1 MILDVFGVASGVLG
15 DVNPM
20 QDAVLR
26 VSDGVIIADDYSAT
40 STYRDIPVQIEVQ
53 ALAGGDLQLLENIE
67 QQADMR
73 AVYMRG
79 AAHALNRPLDTGGD
93 LLLFNGG
100 IWRVTQVLEQWGG
113 DDWCKIA
120 VTRQIKAGQTSD

>member
-1 MILDVFGVASGVLG
+1 MILDVFGIASGVLG

-26 VSDGVIIADDYSAT
+26 VSGGVTIADDYSAT
-40 STYRDIPVQIEVQ
+40 STYQDIPVQIEVQ

>member
-1 MILDVFGVASGVLG
+1 MIDVFEAASGMLG

-26 VSDGVIIADDYSAT
+26 VSDGVAIAEDYSAT
-40 STYRDIPVQIEVQ
+40 STYRDIPVHIEVQ

-73 AVYMRG
+73 TVYMRG
-79 AAHALNRPLDTGGD
+79 AVHALNRPLDTGGD

-120 VTRQIKAGQTSD
+120 VTRQIKDGQTSN

>member
-1 MILDVFGVASGVLG
+1 MIDVFGIASGVLG
-15 DVNPM
+15 EVNPM

-26 VSDGVIIADDYSAT
+26 VSDGVTIADDYSAT

-53 ALAGGDLQLLENIE
+53 ALAGGDLQMLENIE
-67 QQADMR
+67 QQSDLR
-73 AVYMRG
+73 VVYMRG